1 MGWAG
6 NDIGPAWVWHNPGA
20 RMQTQRTHF
29 LDNRL
34 PPLLVS
40 LVVAAMMRGTVP
52 IAPALSLPWPGR
64 ELVALV
70 LVIVGALVIVA
81 GVASFTR
88 HKTTVNP
95 FKPATASSLVD
106 SGIYGRTRNPMYLGV
121 AMALFG
127 YAAFLSHPLA
137 LFAAFLFPAYIG
149 RFQIGPEE
157 RALDQV
163 FGEAYEAYKKR
174 VPRWL

>member
-1 MGWAG
+1 
-6 NDIGPAWVWHNPGA
+6 
-20 RMQTQRTHF
+20 MQTQRTHF

-34 PPLLVS
+34 PPLLVA
-40 LVVAAMMRGTVP
+40 LVVAAIMRGTVAL
-52 IAPALSLPWPGR
+52 APALAIHWPGR

-70 LVIVGALVIVA
+70 LVIVGALVIGA
-81 GVASFTR
+81 GLASFNR

-95 FKPATASSLVD
+95 FKPATASNLVD
-106 SGIYGRTRNPMYLGV
+106 TGIYGRTRNPMYLGV
-121 AMALFG
+121 AIALIG
-127 YAAFLSHPLA
+127 YAAFLSHLLA
-137 LFAAFLFPAYIG
+137 LFAAFLFPAYIH
-149 RFQIGPEE
+149 RFQIAPEE

>member
-6 NDIGPAWVWHNPGA
+6 NDIGHAWVCHNLLA
-20 RMQTQRTHF
+20 RMQIQRTHF

-34 PPLLVS
+34 PPLLVA
-40 LVVAAMMRGTVP
+40 LGVAAIMRGGVAL
-52 IAPALSLPWPGR
+52 APALSIHWPGR
-64 ELVALV
+64 ELVAWVV
-70 LVIVGALVIVA
+70 LIAGALVIVA
-81 GVASFTR
+81 GLASFTR
-88 HKTTVNP
+88 HKTTVSP
-95 FKPATASSLVD
+95 FRPATASSLVA

-137 LFAAFLFPAYIG
+137 LFAAFLFPAYIA
-149 RFQIGPEE
+149 RFQIAPEE

-163 FGEAYEAYKKR
+163 FGEAYDAYKRR

>member
-1 MGWAG
+1 
-6 NDIGPAWVWHNPGA
+6 
-20 RMQTQRTHF
+20 MQTQRTHF

-40 LVVAAMMRGTVP
+40 LAVAATMRGAVAL
-52 IAPALSLPWPGR
+52 APNLSIPFPGR
-64 ELVALV
+64 AIVAWV
-70 LVIVGALVIVA
+70 LGIVGALVIVA
-81 GVASFTR
+81 GLASFNR

-95 FKPATASSLVD
+95 FKPATASTLVD
-106 SGIYGRTRNPMYLGV
+106 SGIYGWTRNPMYLGV
-121 AMALFG
+121 VFALLG

-137 LFAAFLFPAYIG
+137 LLGTGIFPAYIT

-157 RALDQV
+157 RALERV
-163 FGEAYEAYKKR
+163 FDEAYEAYRKR